1 MHFRCIWQK
10 TCIVSNYNI
19 SMKGKSHRTLKNS
32 NTAFQIYLFIFLSVF
47 AFVRY
52 SWFYI
57 QVLILSPASCLYD
70 SPLLFTINSTA
81 LQMLAVFANRK
92 QLYNQSAV
100 GYDCEITLK
109 IHNIRLPVFA
119 FQLKSDAYVN
129 YFFLSY
135 FDISLWPIVSSV

>member
-1 MHFRCIWQK
+1 
-10 TCIVSNYNI
+10 
-19 SMKGKSHRTLKNS
+19 MKGKSHRTLKNS

-57 QVLILSPASCLYD
+57 QVLILSPASCLYKA
-70 SPLLFTINSTA
+70 PLLFTINSTA
-81 LQMLAVFANRK
+81 LKMLAVFANRK
-92 QLYNQSAV
+92 RLYNQSAV